1 MPQDEALAFAAQ
13 SRIGHLTTY
22 VDGRIESVL
31 IPFFVDDLMNPAS
44 RRWRCL
50 AAPGCEDRTA

>member
-1 MPQDEALAFAAQ
+1 MPQDEALAFAAK
-13 SRIGHLTTY
+13 SGIGHLTTY

-50 AAPGCEDRTA
+50 AAPGCRERTA